1 MISFLGPLLTLIQEI
16 KKKHWFLFDES
27 TSIPIY
33 DFFTKLHFFED
44 FLKPTSTLMKKIWK
58 SFLEPHKISALI
70 KHTFFVNPSKNFFA
84 TGLISLSSLLK
95 FSSIPLLALCC
106 VQRNRLTG
114 NVNSH
119 SAKHQLNFKAA
130 KLTDANASKYIS
142 IILHTFR
149 RLMASPDSENDGK
162 IVQLSKIEY
171 YILGLYLA

>member
-1 MISFLGPLLTLIQEI
+1 MKQLVYLFITISLNCTFWGFFKAHYFSEKDMKEFSWTTQNICFDTTNFFL
-16 KKKHWFLFDES
+16 
-27 TSIPIY
+27 
-33 DFFTKLHFFED
+33 
-44 FLKPTSTLMKKIWK
+44 STLQ
-58 SFLEPHKISALI
+58 
-70 KHTFFVNPSKNFFA
+70 NFIA

-162 IVQLSKIEY
+162 IVRLSKIE
-171 YILGLYLA
+171 

>member
-1 MISFLGPLLTLIQEI
+1 MVPFLGPLLTLIHEI
-16 KKKHWFLFDES
+16 KKSIDFYLMKQLVYLFITISLNYTFWGFFKAHYFNEKDMKEFSWTTQNICLIKRTFL
-27 TSIPIY
+27 
-33 DFFTKLHFFED
+33 
-44 FLKPTSTLMKKIWK
+44 STLQ
-58 SFLEPHKISALI
+58 
-70 KHTFFVNPSKNFFA
+70 NFFA

-142 IILHTFR
+142 NTTYVPSSHGV
-149 RLMASPDSENDGK
+149 SW
-162 IVQLSKIEY
+162 
-171 YILGLYLA
+171 